1 MEFTKIK
8 VEINDLE
15 NKKKKNLNYK
25 SKSQVYEKG
34 NLIKCKTANSTVK
47 KKKKKKGMQKH
58 RIRMMYLQTVL
69 VSLGYHNK
77 IP

>member
-15 NKKKKNLNYK
+15 KKKKNLNYK
-25 SKSQVYEKG
+25 SKSLVYEKG

-47 KKKKKKGMQKH
+47 KKKKKECRNTELEWCTCK
-58 RIRMMYLQTVL
+58 L
-69 VSLGYHNK
+69 S
-77 IP
+77 

>member
-15 NKKKKNLNYK
+15 KKKKNLNYK
-25 SKSQVYEKG
+25 SKSLVYEKG
-34 NLIKCKTANSTVK
+34 NLIKCKTANSTV